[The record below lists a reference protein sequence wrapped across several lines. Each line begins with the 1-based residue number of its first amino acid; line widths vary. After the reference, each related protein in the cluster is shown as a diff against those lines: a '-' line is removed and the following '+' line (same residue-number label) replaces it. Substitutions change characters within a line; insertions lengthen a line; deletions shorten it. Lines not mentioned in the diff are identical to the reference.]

1 MAMSAKAL
9 DRTLRYSFV
18 FGSSLG
24 VSKVLFVN
32 NLYYVA
38 VGCTWMII
46 IHGQSMVFSSRKIKF
61 PGISPKSHQKEAFK
75 SSAKVRLKLGKNTEL
90 NTHTR
95 TLHLRWLRKMC
106 LHQHSGAARTRKL
119 VENTFFCLFRQTL
132 FLDFR
137 CEITEKDLK

>member
-61 PGISPKSHQKEAFK
+61 PGISPKSHQKEAFNG
-75 SSAKVRLKLGKNTEL
+75 SGLNYQNGAYLILIVSRFPGIHSLGV
-90 NTHTR
+90 
-95 TLHLRWLRKMC
+95 
-106 LHQHSGAARTRKL
+106 SDP
-119 VENTFFCLFRQTL
+119 FR
-132 FLDFR
+132 
-137 CEITEKDLK
+137 